1 MNLEIIHNFEK
12 FLENRGY
19 SPQTIHAYTKALEQA
34 PDSWNVTETQ
44 LLYEHINY
52 TLADNNQTFSPST
65 RHNIGP
71 ALSLLFQMQTGE
83 VFRNYDR
90 NQKYKTARHKELLE
104 EFFKYSTEFKHIT
117 SMSATAECHH
127 ISVFLDS
134 LDSIPSDW
142 SMLTAEDIKQY
153 VCTVFQNIKA
163 SSIGRYITS
172 LRNFFRFLE
181 YKGYVINRSVLEL
194 PLTSADWQKSNVP
207 IIFTSDE
214 EKRLRFHYKND
225 EEMGIRNNIII
236 RLMLDLGLRC
246 SEIPNIMLS
255 DIKWANALIRIHSTK
270 NNHVRQLP
278 LSAELGKL
286 LEEYILRY
294 RPSVPDEKHLLLRKY
309 VNRYTCMSRENVRYV
324 IRNAF
329 EREHITGYWKGTHAL
344 RRTAASKIFNNGTG
358 LKLTADIL
366 GHESLD
372 STKAY
377 IKVDFEHLKAVAA
390 SWPGGDCDG
399 K

>member
-1 MNLEIIHNFEK
+1 M
-12 FLENRGY
+12 
-19 SPQTIHAYTKALEQA
+19 
-34 PDSWNVTETQ
+34 
-44 LLYEHINY
+44 
-52 TLADNNQTFSPST
+52 
-65 RHNIGP
+65 
-71 ALSLLFQMQTGE
+71 
-83 VFRNYDR
+83 
-90 NQKYKTARHKELLE
+90 
-104 EFFKYSTEFKHIT
+104 
-117 SMSATAECHH
+117 
-127 ISVFLDS
+127 
-134 LDSIPSDW
+134 
-142 SMLTAEDIKQY
+142 
-153 VCTVFQNIKA
+153 
-163 SSIGRYITS
+163 
-172 LRNFFRFLE
+172 
-181 YKGYVINRSVLEL
+181 
-194 PLTSADWQKSNVP
+194 
-207 IIFTSDE
+207 
-214 EKRLRFHYKND
+214 RFHYKND

-255 DIKWANALIRIHSTK
+255 DIKWATASIQIYGTK

-329 EREHITGYWKGTHAL
+329 EKEHITGYWKGTHAL

-390 SWPGGDCDG
+390 PWPGGDCDG